1 MSCRERVVMGAGRSS
16 QKSAALNCV
25 RAHNFFLRFIYIY
38 LHGFLL
44 ADYALN
50 LPRTPFFA
58 ELLIIKCSA
67 NHYSTRNYS
76 AAATATTTT
85 PTTTTNTTHH
95 PYYYYYYYHHCYYQY
110 YYYYYNPYYYQH
122 HAYYYYS
129 TTIPTTTTTIITT
142 TTTPTTNNAT
152 TTTTITTTKLPKTNF
167 QNHRTKFKYNSLISM
182 R

>member
-67 NHYSTRNYS
+67 NHYSTPNYS

-95 PYYYYYYYHHCYYQY
+95 PYYYYYFHCYYQY
-110 YYYYYNPYYYQH
+110 YYYHNPYYYQH

-129 TTIPTTTTTIITT
+129 TTIPTTTTTTITT

-167 QNHRTKFKYNSLISM
+167 QNQI
-182 R
+182 